1 LEISAELWKAH
12 LLNDYGTSAEI
23 TENLL
28 VACRIEEGKTYLQTY
43 NAENRLNGIGLVTG
57 NCDDTGDL
65 QKAWVFTYDGDGK
78 KVKQTYTDASG
89 TLTTYYYA
97 GGSYEV
103 QSDGTT
109 QTVKQYYSIGG
120 ATVAVREGSTFS
132 YFLLDHLGSVVG
144 VTDSSGALIAETRY
158 LPFGQVRTD
167 VGMIPQTDYGYTFQQ
182 NVDAT
187 GLTLLKARA
196 GGLRCPILR
205 FLS

>member
-1 LEISAELWKAH
+1 M
-12 LLNDYGTSAEI
+12 LNHT
-23 TENLL
+23 
-28 VACRIEEGKTYLQTY
+28 CRIEEGKTYLQTY
-43 NAENRLNGIGLVTG
+43 NAENRLNGIGLVSG

-97 GGSYEV
+97 GGRYEV

-109 QTVKQYYSIGG
+109 QTAKQYYSIGG
-120 ATVAVREGSTFS
+120 ATVAVREGSAFS

-144 VTDSSGALIAETRY
+144 VTDSSGALIAETRC
-158 LPFGQVRTD
+158 LPFGETRTD
-167 VGMIPQTDYGYTFQQ
+167 VGTIPQTDYGYTFQQ

-196 GGLRCPILR
+196 GGLRCPVLR